1 MRLLYSLPVI
11 AALTLTPSLAS
22 AQAAALAPSQA
33 TTAAPALYAEAESPA
48 TYSSSADNSLSA
60 STLPASHALA
70 GAAAAAAAPAPASG
84 STKPF
89 SSLGVGVK
97 IGIGG
102 IGFDAATP
110 IFPGR
115 LNVRGGAGFFSFNAN
130 ETVNNQAVNANLKLN
145 NAEVMADYFPF
156 KGSFRLSAGLN
167 VYNNTGVTGSTTIAG
182 GGTIKIGNTTYTSD
196 PATGEQITPNV
207 SAKFGGN
214 AVPRFTLGWGNL
226 AKRTGHWSFDTEFGI
241 EIDGT
246 PTVGWTYGGQGCT
259 GSNSG
264 GSGFR
269 PGVASTACYMGSA
282 WGPVGTTDISAQNAS
297 LQSDFNSFKVFPI
310 FSIGIGYK
318 IGH

>member
-11 AALTLTPSLAS
+11 AALTLAPSVAS
-22 AQAAALAPSQA
+22 AQAGVLAPSQA

-48 TYSSSADNSLSA
+48 TYSSSVDSS
-60 STLPASHALA
+60 LPASHAFAA
-70 GAAAAAAAPAPASG
+70 GAAAGSSAAAAPASG

-115 LNVRGGAGFFSFNAN
+115 LNVRGGAGFFSYNAT
-130 ETVNNQAVNANLKLN
+130 ETVNNQSVNANLKLN

-196 PATGEQITPNV
+196 PAAQITPNV

-214 AVPRFTLGWGNL
+214 TVPRFTLGWGNL
-226 AKRTGHWSFDTEFGI
+226 VPQGHKRFSFDTEFGV
-241 EIDGT
+241 EITGT
-246 PTVGWTYGGQGCT
+246 PKVGWTYGGLGC
-259 GSNSG
+259 
-264 GSGFR
+264 
-269 PGVASTACYMGSA
+269 VGSA
-282 WGPVGTTDISAQNAS
+282 SSCAEGTYAAISPTDIATQNAS
-297 LQSDFNSFKVFPI
+297 LLSDFNGIKVFPI
-310 FSIGIGYK
+310 VSIGLGFK
-318 IGH
+318 LF

>member
-11 AALTLTPSLAS
+11 AALTLAPSFAS
-22 AQAAALAPSQA
+22 AQAGALAPGQA

-48 TYSSSADNSLSA
+48 TYSSSADSSLTA

-70 GAAAAAAAPAPASG
+70 GASAAAAAPAAGG

-102 IGFDAATP
+102 VGFDAAVP

-115 LNVRGGAGFFSFNAN
+115 LNVRGGAGFFSYSAN

-145 NAEVMADYFPF
+145 NAEVMADFFPF

-182 GGTIKIGNTTYTSD
+182 GSTIKIGNTTYTSD
-196 PATGEQITPNV
+196 PASGQQITPNV

-214 AVPRFTLGWGNL
+214 TVPRLTLGWGNL
-226 AKRTGHWSFDTEFGI
+226 VPQGHKRFSFDTEFGI
-241 EIDGT
+241 EITGT
-246 PTVGWTYGGQGCT
+246 PKVGWTYGGLGC
-259 GSNSG
+259 
-264 GSGFR
+264 
-269 PGVASTACYMGSA
+269 MGSA
-282 WGPVGTTDISAQNAS
+282 SSCSEGTYAAISPADITVQNAS
-297 LQSDFNSFKVFPI
+297 LLSDFNGIKVFPI
-310 FSIGIGYK
+310 VSIGIGFK
-318 IGH
+318 LF

>member
-1 MRLLYSLPVI
+1 MNSVVHSNSWKGINSMRLLYSLPVI
-11 AALTLTPSLAS
+11 AALTLAPSVAS
-22 AQAAALAPSQA
+22 AQAGVLAPSQA

-48 TYSSSADNSLSA
+48 TYSSSVDSS
-60 STLPASHALA
+60 LPASHAFAA
-70 GAAAAAAAPAPASG
+70 GAAAGSSAAAAPASG

-115 LNVRGGAGFFSFNAN
+115 LNVRGGAGFFSYNAT
-130 ETVNNQAVNANLKLN
+130 ETVNNQSVNANLKLN

-196 PATGEQITPNV
+196 PAAQITPNV

-214 AVPRFTLGWGNL
+214 TVPRFTLGWGNL
-226 AKRTGHWSFDTEFGI
+226 AKTTGRWSFDTEFGV
-241 EIDGT
+241 EITGT
-246 PTVGWTYGGQGCT
+246 PKVGWTYGGLGCV
-259 GSNSG
+259 GS
-264 GSGFR
+264 R
-269 PGVASTACYMGSA
+269 
-282 WGPVGTTDISAQNAS
+282 
-297 LQSDFNSFKVFPI
+297 LQLRR
-310 FSIGIGYK
+310 GY
-318 IGH
+318 ICGDLPDGHRNPKRQLAERFQWL